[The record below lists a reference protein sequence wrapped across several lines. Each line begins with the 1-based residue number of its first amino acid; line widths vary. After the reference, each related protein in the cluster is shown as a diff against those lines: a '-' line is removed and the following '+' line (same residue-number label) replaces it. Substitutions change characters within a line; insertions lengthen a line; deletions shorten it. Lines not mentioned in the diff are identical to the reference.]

1 MQRTA
6 RQCEVDGRSA
16 PYKISRLTLAVAH
29 GRLIYSSEFALV
41 FARFELYLIISARL
55 LVNSH
60 RSFVSSLPTRRC
72 QTRDGRSEVFSSDP
86 SISIEWYSTM
96 ETPSIIKEHE

>member
-6 RQCEVDGRSA
+6 RQCEVDGRPA

-60 RSFVSSLPTRRC
+60 RSLVSSLPTRKC
-72 QTRDGRSEVFSSDP
+72 QTEMDGVRCFHLIPLSLSSGIP
-86 SISIEWYSTM
+86 QWRR
-96 ETPSIIKEHE
+96 PVLHKEHE